1 VRPREYDSPRDD
13 FESLEF
19 AGLIYLY
26 DSLPFHH
33 FVFADMRWNL
43 SRAAECFHRSPA
55 PRDNML
61 AEATVTKANPLGAQ
75 LWSRTGKVT

>member
-1 VRPREYDSPRDD
+1 MRPREYDSPRDE

-43 SRAAECFHRSPA
+43 SHAAERFNRGSA
-55 PRDNML
+55 PPDDML
-61 AEATVTKANPLGAQ
+61 AKATVTKLDPLGAQ
-75 LWSRTGKVT
+75 LWSKTGKVT